1 MNFSTL
7 AQEALVAR
15 ARAVRADFPLLS
27 QPHPSGRPL
36 VYLDNAAT
44 AQKPRRVL
52 EALARF
58 YSEKNAN
65 IHRGVHW
72 LSQEATRL
80 YEEARACLA
89 RFIGAASEEEVV
101 FVRGATEGLNLIAQ
115 GLRRMYFQPGDEILL
130 TMAEHHA
137 NIVPWHLVAE
147 ELPIRLKPVPL
158 TSEGL
163 LEVEALREHLSPRTR
178 LIALTAMSNVLGTEF
193 PVAEVAQIARERGIP
208 VLVDAC
214 QAVVH
219 RPLSVEAWGVDFL
232 VFSGHKLYG
241 PTGVGVVYMRR
252 PWGQKLPPYQG
263 GGDMIR
269 RVTWE
274 GSRYAPPPAKFE
286 AGTPPIAGAIALAE
300 AVQYLTE
307 TVGWDFIQAYE
318 GFLGSYA
325 QQRLAQVPTL
335 TLYGIGQPRGAL
347 WSFTLEG
354 VHPHDAGTFLD
365 AQGIAVR
372 VGHHCAQPLMD
383 ALGVP
388 ATIRA
393 SFAFYNLPEE
403 IDLLAQTLHEAVH
416 FFTAPGTQTR

>member
-1 MNFSTL
+1 MSLSTL
-7 AQEALVAR
+7 TQEALVAR
-15 ARAVRADFPLLS
+15 ARALRADFPILAQL
-27 QPHPSGRPL
+27 HPSGRPL

-44 AQKPRRVL
+44 AHKPRPVIESL
-52 EALARF
+52 SRF

-80 YEEARACLA
+80 YEEARAYLA
-89 RFIGAASEEEVV
+89 HFIGAASEEEIV
-101 FVRGATEGLNLIAQ
+101 FVRGATEGLNLLAQ
-115 GLRRMYFQPGDEILL
+115 GLRRIHFQPGDEVLL
-130 TMAEHHA
+130 TVAEHHA

-147 ELPIRLKPVPL
+147 ELPIRLRPVPL

-163 LEVEALREHLSPRTR
+163 LDVEGLRAHLSPRTR
-178 LIALTAMSNVLGTEF
+178 LIALTAMSNVLGTEL
-193 PVAEVAQIARERGIP
+193 PIAEVASIARERGIP
-208 VLVDAC
+208 ILVDAC

-274 GSRYAPPPAKFE
+274 GSRFAPPPSKFE
-286 AGTPPIAGAIALAE
+286 AGTPPIAEAIALAE
-300 AVQYLTE
+300 AARYLTE
-307 TVGWDFIQAYE
+307 TVGWEFIQAYE
-318 GFLGSYA
+318 AFLSSYA
-325 QQRLAQVPTL
+325 QQRLAAVPTL
-335 TLYGIGQPRGAL
+335 TLYGTGHPRGAL

-354 VHPHDAGTFLD
+354 VHPHDVGTLLD
-365 AQGIAVR
+365 AYGIAVR

-403 IDLLAQTLHEAVH
+403 VDLLAQALEEAVR
-416 FFTAPGTQTR
+416 FFAPPDAKRP